1 MSGTHVSGTDRPGDL
16 PKVLGLGSVI
26 GILVGTVIG
35 SGIFIVPAMIASQ
48 VQTPAL
54 MFGVWI
60 AGGLLSFF
68 GALTFSELGAAYP
81 RTGGM
86 YVFLREAY
94 GRFTAFLFGWTL
106 FLVIDAG
113 SIATLSM
120 AFASKYLP
128 HFVELSPAGVKAVAL
143 LLIAVF
149 VGINYA
155 GARFG
160 AIVQNVLMVIK
171 FAGIV
176 GISVTIFVWGTGNP
190 SHFAG
195 ESAVPAAGLIG
206 PFGVALVASLWAYK
220 GWEIVTFNAGEM
232 RNPVRDLP
240 LGLLAGTVLVI
251 GLYVI
256 ANAAYLWV
264 FPMQTIAGSSRIASD
279 AIGVVVG
286 AAGAGIVAFII
297 LCSIAGATNGI
308 VLTATRVFFA
318 MARDGL
324 FFKQLAAVHPKFH
337 TPHVAIV
344 ATGVWSGVLALSG
357 TFEQL
362 VAYVVFGQWI
372 FFGLTGAAVFVL
384 RRTQPDLP
392 RPYRTWGYP
401 VTPAIFILAALYI
414 AVNTLVNQPWNA
426 LAGLGLIALGIPAYL
441 LFNRSGSGRNPS
453 DPAP

>member
-1 MSGTHVSGTDRPGDL
+1 MSGTTSDRAGQPAEL
-16 PKVLGLGSVI
+16 SKVLGLGSVI

-35 SGIFIVPAMIASQ
+35 SGIFIVPAMIAAQ
-48 VQTPAL
+48 VRTPVL
-54 MFGVWI
+54 MFSVWI

-68 GALTFSELGAAYP
+68 GALAFSELGAAYP

-86 YVFLREAY
+86 YIFLREAY
-94 GRFTAFLFGWTL
+94 GRLTAFLFGWTL

-128 HFVELSPAGVKAVAL
+128 HFVDLSPAGIKAVAL
-143 LLIAVF
+143 AMIAVF
-149 VGINYA
+149 VGVNYA

-160 AIVQNVLMVIK
+160 AIVQNVLMAVK

-176 GISVTIFVWGTGNP
+176 GMSVAVFVWGTGNP
-190 SHFAG
+190 AHFVGQSAASAG
-195 ESAVPAAGLIG
+195 DLVG

-220 GWEIVTFNAGEM
+220 GWEIVTFSAGEM
-232 RNPVRDLP
+232 KNPTRDLP
-240 LGLLAGTVLVI
+240 LGLFAGTLVVLA
-251 GLYVI
+251 LYLI

-264 FPMQTIAGSSRIASD
+264 FPMDEIARSTRIASD

-286 AAGAGIVAFII
+286 AGGAGLIAFII

-308 VLTATRVFFA
+308 ILTATRVFFA

-324 FFKQLAAVHPKFH
+324 FFKQLGAVHPKFH
-337 TPHVAIV
+337 TPHVAIL

-362 VAYVVFGQWI
+362 VAYVVFGQWV

-401 VTPAIFILAALYI
+401 VTPAVFVLAALYI
-414 AVNTLVNQPWNA
+414 AGNTLVTQPWNA
-426 LAGLGLIALGIPAYL
+426 LAGLGLIALGVPAYL
-441 LFNRSGSGRNPS
+441 VWNRSARR
-453 DPAP
+453 APVA